1 MCKLHKSIYGLKQ
14 APQAWFN
21 RLSTALLSLRFVS
34 SQVDPSLFTYHR
46 DSNHAFLLVYID
58 DILMTSNVR
67 SFIDELISNLQLDF
81 AMKNLGQVS
90 YFLGIEATRDS
101 SSLHLQ

>member
-1 MCKLHKSIYGLKQ
+1 MFG
-14 APQAWFN
+14 
-21 RLSTALLSLRFVS
+21 
-34 SQVDPSLFTYHR
+34 
-46 DSNHAFLLVYID
+46 
-58 DILMTSNVR
+58 

-101 SSLHLQ
+101 SGLHLWQTRYIIDLLDRFNLIGIRPYRAPCVSGTKLSMEISCLILPNIVT